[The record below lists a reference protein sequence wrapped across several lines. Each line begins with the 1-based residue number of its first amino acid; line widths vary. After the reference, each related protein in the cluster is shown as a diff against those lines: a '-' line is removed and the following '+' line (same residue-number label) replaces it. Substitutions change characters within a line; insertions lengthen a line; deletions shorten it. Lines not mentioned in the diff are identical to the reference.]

1 MPRDGCEACGKAKL
15 TASRTALGAFRQRLQ
30 ASHCSQHLLTKL
42 SQPTAAFSR
51 EIGYGTLRSSVVPS
65 STSISTELTSSCP
78 AQHKGRSTLRGD
90 WRWQWQARVLVE
102 QRKHSRRV
110 SSFPQLDLT
119 WWHLSSCGHVHGIHS
134 RRGLGLL
141 GGSCSGLGC
150 PHLLRVQCPPP
161 VLRLW
166 LLRRIRA
173 AGRCHYTALHR
184 RSLRCTKPD
193 VGAAHWRARLGGS
206 TSERRQFRTHER
218 QARGD
223 CVLRRCSRDGLC
235 GGGGGGGFDGGTQT
249 AAEPLSQ
256 RDFFAQIIARL
267 LKLRIVVNQLDPDCT
282 TTRSLVRPCT
292 AM

>member
-1 MPRDGCEACGKAKL
+1 
-15 TASRTALGAFRQRLQ
+15 
-30 ASHCSQHLLTKL
+30 
-42 SQPTAAFSR
+42 
-51 EIGYGTLRSSVVPS
+51 
-65 STSISTELTSSCP
+65 
-78 AQHKGRSTLRGD
+78 
-90 WRWQWQARVLVE
+90 VLVE
-102 QRKHSRRV
+102 QRKHPRRV
-110 SSFPQLDLT
+110 SSFSQLDLT
-119 WWHLSSCGHVHGIHS
+119 WWHLSSCGHGIHS

-150 PHLLRVQCPPP
+150 PHLP

-166 LLRRIRA
+166 LLAALRRIRA
-173 AGRCHYTALHR
+173 VGRCHYTALHR
-184 RSLRCTKPD
+184 RSLRCTTPD

-267 LKLRIVVNQLDPDCT
+267 LKLRIVVNQLEPVCVQP
-282 TTRSLVRPCT
+282 RGHSSAHAL
-292 AM
+292 

>member
-42 SQPTAAFSR
+42 SQPTAAYSR

-173 AGRCHYTALHR
+173 AGR
-184 RSLRCTKPD
+184 
-193 VGAAHWRARLGGS
+193 ARLGGS

-223 CVLRRCSRDGLC
+223 CVLRQWQRMRCSRDGLC
-235 GGGGGGGFDGGTQT
+235 GGGGGGFDGGTQT

-282 TTRSLVRPCT
+282 TTRSLVSPCT
-292 AM
+292 VRVTG